1 VHLTETCDDVTLPL
15 ITHVLTT
22 TAPIDDSKAT
32 ASIHAAL
39 ETKDLL
45 PRCHIVDAGYV
56 DAELLA
62 VSQRDYA
69 IDLCG
74 VVRGVACAARAI
86 SASRKRTFSMVP
98 VPP

>member
-1 VHLTETCDDVTLPL
+1 M
-15 ITHVLTT
+15 
-22 TAPIDDSKAT
+22 
-32 ASIHAAL
+32 SIHAAM

-74 VVRGVACAARAI
+74 AVRGVACAARAI
-86 SASRKRTFSMVP
+86 SASQKRTSSIVP